1 MTLKLL
7 IGYEGTE
14 GGRQALAYIAPL
26 VKDPTVEVTLL
37 TVARNPAVTAGLFDE
52 AARIIGTAEVEHVA
66 TSGSIYA
73 ALLQTA
79 RAKPYDLVVF
89 GPIGRRWDRWPR
101 LRQRRSLSA
110 ALPASSLLVRGHARG
125 ITRALICAGGDET
138 VIADAQLTGRLARRT
153 GARAT
158 ILHVLSQVPLL
169 FGRGASRDRV
179 TEAFAATGAPEIKH
193 MQAAAE
199 VLGAAGVEA
208 SIKVRVGLVVEE
220 IVAELAEG
228 GYDLLVV
235 GAHRSQGLVE
245 RLLLEDVAADIL
257 GESPVPVLVVKA
269 TRT

>member
-7 IGYEGTE
+7 IGYEGTS
-14 GGRQALAYIAPL
+14 GSRQALAYIAPL
-26 VKDPTVEVTLL
+26 LKDPTVEVTLL
-37 TVARNPAVTAGLFDE
+37 TVAGNSDLTAGLFDE
-52 AARIIGTAEVEHVA
+52 AMRIIGPANVEHVA
-66 TSGSIYA
+66 TSGSMYA

-110 ALPASSLLVRGHARG
+110 ALPASSLLVRGQTTR

-138 VIADAQLTGRLARRT
+138 IVTDARLTARLARRT

-158 ILHVLSQVPLL
+158 ILHVLSQVPVV
-169 FGRGASRDRV
+169 FGRGAARERV
-179 TEAFAATGAPEIKH
+179 TEAFAATGAPEMKF
-193 MQAAAE
+193 MQAAADE
-199 VLGAAGVEA
+199 LRAEGVEA
-208 SIKVRVGLVVEE
+208 TIKVRVGLVGEE
-220 IVAELAEG
+220 IVAELGEG

-245 RLLLEDVAADIL
+245 RLLLEDVTADIL
-257 GESPVPVLVVKA
+257 GESPVPVLVVKKSP
-269 TRT
+269 